1 MLKEQSKKLKITAK
15 KMNSFLSKKGKK
27 IRNLRRE
34 RLLLAKKSINQ
45 KRFES
50 KESRIE
56 LLSPITSSVGMIAR
70 VLSKTSPIDIFNNL
84 IRASGLILTG
94 IIINNLPKI
103 TEKFNEVLDNII
115 KTLSPLRDTFEA
127 LKTEINQKY
136 PRDRFEKDKENFKN
150 DIAKIK
156 QQLKP
161 LEDFGKVVQDYLGM
175 FKNKMLVMF
184 PELSDFVKNQ
194 IDNFMLNRAIESLK
208 EKTGTELGTETY
220 NEANKELS
228 YEDFIIQDKI
238 NLNVLTG
245 IEKPLYSPNKIG
257 EIYKVPPIE
266 IILKPR
272 SFLERN
278 IPFLFSPDMIKA
290 AKSIKNILFGEEVKE
305 IDYKSTDFYGKSI
318 LDNTQSFVP
327 VNKDYQLALNRN
339 KKKHVIMAY
348 QEIQNN
354 IIEYVPIESEN
365 NQISMSNSSK
375 ISGIWRT

>member
-34 RLLLAKKSINQ
+34 RLLLAKKSITQ

-136 PRDRFEKDKENFKN
+136 PRDRFEKDKENFKK

-156 QQLKP
+156 QKLKP

-175 FKNKMLVMF
+175 FKNKMLEMF

-228 YEDFIIQDKI
+228 YEDFIIQHKI

-245 IEKPLYSPNKIG
+245 IEKPLYSPPNKIG
-257 EIYKVPPIE
+257 KIYKVPPIE
-266 IILKPR
+266 IILKPQ

-305 IDYKSTDFYGKSI
+305 IDY
-318 LDNTQSFVP
+318 
-327 VNKDYQLALNRN
+327 
-339 KKKHVIMAY
+339 
-348 QEIQNN
+348 
-354 IIEYVPIESEN
+354 
-365 NQISMSNSSK
+365 
-375 ISGIWRT
+375 